1 MCIARRR
8 CACAGLRCLNQQRTR
23 RPDKAFMPPS
33 GTTTGTPSDVYRPAS
48 LRLRGPTLFEPAK
61 GLVGRI
67 RHLCRHPAQPRVRRL
82 MCIARHRCACAGLED
97 EETPA
102 GGPVGRIRHLCRH
115 PAQPRVRR
123 LMCIARRRCACTG
136 LEDEETPAGDHLRPL
151 RPKQYHRSE
160 SVPSGQH
167 RLMEILTTADVILD
181 RLLYKTRAGWFC
193 RVSR

>member
-1 MCIARRR
+1 
-8 CACAGLRCLNQQRTR
+8 
-23 RPDKAFMPPS
+23 MPPS

-167 RLMEILTTADVILD
+167 GLMEILTTADVILD

>member
-8 CACAGLRCLNQQRTR
+8 CACAGLRCLTC
-23 RPDKAFMPPS
+23 
-33 GTTTGTPSDVYRPAS
+33 G
-48 LRLRGPTLFEPAK
+48 GP
-61 GLVGRI
+61 VGRI
-67 RHLCRHPAQPRVRRL
+67 RHLCRHPAQPRVRCL